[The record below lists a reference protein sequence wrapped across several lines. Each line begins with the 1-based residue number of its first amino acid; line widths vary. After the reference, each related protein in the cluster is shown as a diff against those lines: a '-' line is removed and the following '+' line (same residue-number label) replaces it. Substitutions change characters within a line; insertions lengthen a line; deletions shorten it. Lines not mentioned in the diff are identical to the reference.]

1 MTFPVD
7 ELNSE
12 YTTLSTLKTLKTPR
26 QRIASS
32 FRNGNDCCA
41 VQVKLREAE
50 KVRCGPLFSNP
61 SPPFSP
67 HVMYKTTTTSGGS
80 PSARSLSPFVRPSCH
95 RLPVPPTAKQP
106 SQQETTL
113 NTTSHTSAK

>member
-50 KVRCGPLFSNP
+50 KVRCGPLFPIPLP
-61 SPPFSP
+61 SVFP
-67 HVMYKTTTTSGGS
+67 
-80 PSARSLSPFVRPSCH
+80 ARYVQNHHHQRRDSLRP
-95 RLPVPPTAKQP
+95 
-106 SQQETTL
+106 
-113 NTTSHTSAK
+113 